1 VLKMVKTDQ
10 LPGLDYFG
18 ALEKAWY
25 YFRKYPIIPVAV
37 FFLLVFVAVFAPML
51 APFDPA
57 QGSIRTRHI
66 PPMWLEGGSA
76 QHFLGTDSLGR
87 DMLSRVMYGARIAL
101 MVAVSVLFA
110 GGILGTIIGMF
121 AGYLGGLVDEI
132 AMRTVDLLLAM
143 PFLLVALTV
152 VIVFGQSLTQMII
165 LLIIFSWDNFA
176 RVVRAES
183 LRIRNDAYVD
193 AARVAGASDIRIV
206 FRHILPGVFGVVLI
220 VASLRVGQL
229 ILIEATLSFLGAGLP
244 KSVPA
249 WGVMVADGQDWITT
263 AWWVAAVPGFMI
275 FVVVMSFNFLGDWLR
290 DYFDPRLRQRA

>member
-1 VLKMVKTDQ
+1 MKMVKTDQ

-165 LLIIFSWDNFA
+165 LLILFSWDNFA

>member
-1 VLKMVKTDQ
+1 MLKMVKTDQ

-66 PPMWLEGGSA
+66 PPIWLEGGSA

-165 LLIIFSWDNFA
+165 LLILFSWDNFA

>member
-1 VLKMVKTDQ
+1 MRMINTSNILKPNYVV
-10 LPGLDYFG
+10 
-18 ALEKAWY
+18 ALEKSWY
-25 YFRKYPIIPVAV
+25 LFRKYPIIPLGV
-37 FFLLVFVAVFAPML
+37 FFLLVFVAIFAPIL
-51 APFDPA
+51 APLDPA

-66 PPMWLEGGSA
+66 PPVWLEGGTA
-76 QHFLGTDSLGR
+76 AHFFGTDSLGR
-87 DMLSRVMYGARIAL
+87 DMLSRVIYGARIVV
-101 MVAVSVLFA
+101 MVAVSVIFA
-110 GGILGTIIGMF
+110 GGIFGTIIGMF

-132 AMRTVDLLLAM
+132 AMRIVDLLLAM

-183 LRIRNDAYVD
+183 LRIKGDAYID
-193 AARVAGASDIRIV
+193 AARIAGASDIRIV

-249 WGVMVADGQDWITT
+249 WGVMVADGQGWITT
-263 AWWVAAVPGFMI
+263 AWWIAAIPGIMI
-275 FVVVMSFNFLGDWLR
+275 FAVVMSFNFLGDWMR
-290 DYFDPRLRQRA
+290 DYFDPRLRQSA

>member
-1 VLKMVKTDQ
+1 MLKMVKIDQ
-10 LPGLDYFG
+10 LPGLDHFG

-37 FFLLVFVAVFAPML
+37 FFLLAFVAVFAPML

-165 LLIIFSWDNFA
+165 LLILFSWDNFA

>member
-1 VLKMVKTDQ
+1 MLKMVKTDQ

>member
-1 VLKMVKTDQ
+1 MVKTDQ

-66 PPMWLEGGSA
+66 PPIWLEGGSA

-165 LLIIFSWDNFA
+165 LLILFSWDNFA

>member
-1 VLKMVKTDQ
+1 MVNTDKVQ
-10 LPGLDYFG
+10 GPNYLAP
-18 ALEKAWY
+18 LEKAWH
-25 YFRKYPIIPVAV
+25 YFRRYPIIPVGV
-37 FFLLVFVAVFAPML
+37 LFLLVFVAIFAPML

-66 PPMWLEGGSA
+66 PPIWLEGGTA
-76 QHFLGTDSLGR
+76 QHFFGTDSLGR
-87 DMLSRVMYGARIAL
+87 DMLSRVIYGARIAL
-101 MVAVSVLFA
+101 MVAVSVIVA
-110 GGILGTIIGMF
+110 GGVSGTIIGMF
-121 AGYLGGLVDEI
+121 AGYLGGLVDEV
-132 AMRTVDLLLAM
+132 AMRIVDLLLAM

-183 LRIRNDAYVD
+183 LKIRRDAYVD
-193 AARVAGASDIRIV
+193 AARIAGASNIRIV

-275 FVVVMSFNFLGDWLR
+275 FIVVMSFNFLGDWMR
-290 DYFDPRLRQRA
+290 DYFDPRLRQSA

>member
-1 VLKMVKTDQ
+1 MQMVNTDKV
-10 LPGLDYFG
+10 PGPNYL
-18 ALEKAWY
+18 APLEKAWY
-25 YFRKYPIIPVAV
+25 YFRRYPIIPVGI
-37 FFLLVFVAVFAPML
+37 FFLLVFVAIFAPML

-66 PPMWLEGGSA
+66 PPIWLEGGTA
-76 QHFLGTDSLGR
+76 QHFFGTDSLGR
-87 DMLSRVMYGARIAL
+87 DMLSRVIYGARIAL
-101 MVAVSVLFA
+101 MVAVSVIVA
-110 GGILGTIIGMF
+110 GGVSGTIIGMF
-121 AGYLGGLVDEI
+121 AGYLGGLVDEV
-132 AMRTVDLLLAM
+132 AMRIVDLLLAM

-183 LRIRNDAYVD
+183 LKIRRDAYVD
-193 AARVAGASDIRIV
+193 AARIAGASNIRIV

-263 AWWVAAVPGFMI
+263 AWWVAAVPGAMI
-275 FVVVMSFNFLGDWLR
+275 FAVVMSFNFLGDWMR
-290 DYFDPRLRQRA
+290 DFFDPRLRQAA

>member
-1 VLKMVKTDQ
+1 MRKINTSKILV
-10 LPGLDYFG
+10 PNYFVG
-18 ALEKAWY
+18 LEKSWY
-25 YFRKYPIIPVAV
+25 FFRKYPIIPLAI
-37 FFLLVFVAVFAPML
+37 FFLLVFVAIFAPIL

-66 PPMWLEGGSA
+66 PPVWLEGGTA
-76 QHFLGTDSLGR
+76 GHFFGTDSLGR
-87 DMLSRVMYGARIAL
+87 DILSRVIYGARIAL
-101 MVAVSVLFA
+101 MVAVSVIFA
-110 GGILGTIIGMF
+110 GGIFGTIVGMF
-121 AGYLGGLVDEI
+121 AGYRGGLADEI
-132 AMRTVDLLLAM
+132 AMRIVDLLLAM

-183 LRIRNDAYVD
+183 LRIRGDAYID
-193 AARVAGASDIRIV
+193 AARIAGASDIRIV

-249 WGVMVADGQDWITT
+249 WGVMVADGQAWITT
-263 AWWVAAVPGFMI
+263 AWWIAAVPGMMI
-275 FVVVMSFNFLGDWLR
+275 FAVVMSFNFLGDWLR
-290 DYFDPRLRQRA
+290 DHFDPRLRQSA

>member
-1 VLKMVKTDQ
+1 MGMVNTDKVQ
-10 LPGLDYFG
+10 GPNYLAP
-18 ALEKAWY
+18 LEKTWY
-25 YFRKYPIIPVAV
+25 YFRRYPIIPVGV
-37 FFLLVFVAVFAPML
+37 LFLLVFVAIFAPTL

-66 PPMWLEGGSA
+66 PPIWLEGGTA
-76 QHFLGTDSLGR
+76 QHFFGTDSLGR
-87 DMLSRVMYGARIAL
+87 DMLSRVIYGARIAL
-101 MVAVSVLFA
+101 MVAASVVIA
-110 GGILGTIIGMF
+110 GGISGTIIGMF

-132 AMRTVDLLLAM
+132 AMRIVDLLLAM

-183 LRIRNDAYVD
+183 LRIKRDAYVD
-193 AARVAGASDIRIV
+193 AARVAGASNIRIV

-263 AWWVAAVPGFMI
+263 AWWVAAVPGAMI
-275 FVVVMSFNFLGDWLR
+275 FAVVMSFNFLGDWMR
-290 DYFDPRLRQRA
+290 DFFDPRLRQAA

>member
-1 VLKMVKTDQ
+1 M
-10 LPGLDYFG
+10 
-18 ALEKAWY
+18 E
-25 YFRKYPIIPVAV
+25 
-37 FFLLVFVAVFAPML
+37 VFV
-51 APFDPA
+51 
-57 QGSIRTRHI
+57 QGIFH
-66 PPMWLEGGSA
+66 L
-76 QHFLGTDSLGR
+76 FDSLGR
-87 DMLSRVMYGARIAL
+87 DMLSRVIYGARIAL
-101 MVAVSVLFA
+101 MVAVSVIVA
-110 GGILGTIIGMF
+110 GGVSGTIIGMF
-121 AGYLGGLVDEI
+121 AGYLGGLVDEV
-132 AMRTVDLLLAM
+132 AMRIVDLLLAM

-183 LRIRNDAYVD
+183 LRIRRDAYVD
-193 AARVAGASDIRIV
+193 AARIAGASNIRIV

-244 KSVPA
+244 KTVPA

-275 FVVVMSFNFLGDWLR
+275 FIVVMSFNFLGDWMR
-290 DYFDPRLRQRA
+290 DFFDPRLRQSR

>member
-1 VLKMVKTDQ
+1 
-10 LPGLDYFG
+10 
-18 ALEKAWY
+18 
-25 YFRKYPIIPVAV
+25 
-37 FFLLVFVAVFAPML
+37 ML

-66 PPMWLEGGSA
+66 PPIWLEGGTA
-76 QHFLGTDSLGR
+76 QHFFGTDSLGR
-87 DMLSRVMYGARIAL
+87 DMLSRVIYGARIAL
-101 MVAVSVLFA
+101 MVAVSVIVA
-110 GGILGTIIGMF
+110 GGVSGTIIGMF
-121 AGYLGGLVDEI
+121 AGYLGGLVDEV
-132 AMRTVDLLLAM
+132 AMRIVDLLLAM

-183 LRIRNDAYVD
+183 LKIRRDAYVD
-193 AARVAGASDIRIV
+193 AARIAGASNIRIV

-275 FVVVMSFNFLGDWLR
+275 FVVVMSFNFLGDWMR
-290 DYFDPRLRQRA
+290 DFFDPRLRQSA

>member
-1 VLKMVKTDQ
+1 MAKTDK
-10 LPGLDYFG
+10 LPRRDYF
-18 ALEKAWY
+18 APLEKGWY
-25 YFRKYPIIPVAV
+25 YFRKYPIIPVSV

-66 PPMWLEGGSA
+66 PPIWLEGGSA
-76 QHFLGTDSLGR
+76 QHFFGTDSLGR

-165 LLIIFSWDNFA
+165 LLILFSWDNFA
-176 RVVRAES
+176 RVVRAEA

>member
-1 VLKMVKTDQ
+1 MINTSNILKPNYVV
-10 LPGLDYFG
+10 
-18 ALEKAWY
+18 ALEKSWY
-25 YFRKYPIIPVAV
+25 LFRNYPIIPLGV
-37 FFLLVFVAVFAPML
+37 FFLLVFVAIFAPIL
-51 APFDPA
+51 APLDPA

-66 PPMWLEGGSA
+66 PPVWLEGGTA
-76 QHFLGTDSLGR
+76 AHFFGTDSLGR
-87 DMLSRVMYGARIAL
+87 DMLSRVIYGARIVV
-101 MVAVSVLFA
+101 MVAVSVIFA
-110 GGILGTIIGMF
+110 GGIFGTIIGMF

-132 AMRTVDLLLAM
+132 AMRIVDLLLAM

-183 LRIRNDAYVD
+183 LRIKGDAYID
-193 AARVAGASDIRIV
+193 AARIAGASDIRIV

-249 WGVMVADGQDWITT
+249 WGVMVADGQGWITT
-263 AWWVAAVPGFMI
+263 AWWIAAIPGIMI
-275 FVVVMSFNFLGDWLR
+275 FAVVMSFNFLGDWMR
-290 DYFDPRLRQRA
+290 DYFDPRLRQSA

>member
-1 VLKMVKTDQ
+1 
-10 LPGLDYFG
+10 
-18 ALEKAWY
+18 
-25 YFRKYPIIPVAV
+25 
-37 FFLLVFVAVFAPML
+37 
-51 APFDPA
+51 
-57 QGSIRTRHI
+57 
-66 PPMWLEGGSA
+66 
-76 QHFLGTDSLGR
+76 
-87 DMLSRVMYGARIAL
+87 MLSRVIYGARIAL
-101 MVAVSVLFA
+101 MVAVSVIVA
-110 GGILGTIIGMF
+110 GGISGTIIGMF
-121 AGYLGGLVDEI
+121 AGYLGGLVDEV

-183 LRIRNDAYVD
+183 LRIRRDAYVD
-193 AARVAGASDIRIV
+193 AARIAGASNIRIV

-244 KSVPA
+244 KTVPA

-275 FVVVMSFNFLGDWLR
+275 FIVVMSFNFLGDWMR
-290 DYFDPRLRQRA
+290 DFFDPRLRQSR